1 MEMNGSATAVRRK
14 CTYVLV
20 SYSTTCTAQ
29 DDSSYA
35 IPMPT
40 TAPMILPLRCFWN
53 ITIFTLLNYSMK
65 SLKTYTSRC
74 FAFLCIHRIIT
85 IIIIVIIII
94 QASKQLTIYKT
105 PNVLVIHLKRFSYGG
120 VSGKISKNV
129 AFDFSMSVPCT
140 GIPGVVEKIPYS
152 LIGIVVHHGSSIHS
166 GHYVAFVKVSS
177 THNERM

>member
-1 MEMNGSATAVRRK
+1 
-14 CTYVLV
+14 
-20 SYSTTCTAQ
+20 
-29 DDSSYA
+29 
-35 IPMPT
+35 
-40 TAPMILPLRCFWN
+40 
-53 ITIFTLLNYSMK
+53 MK
-65 SLKTYTSRC
+65 SSIPYASRC
-74 FAFLCIHRIIT
+74 FAVLCFHR
-85 IIIIVIIII
+85 IIIIVI

-140 GIPGVVEKIPYS
+140 GSPGVAEKIPYS

-177 THNERM
+177 IHIELILPDLAFRPRYVRLNSFR